1 MEGLINKSG
10 DRRFPNN
17 LLIEWSGI
25 EFDTGYF
32 FVELEII
39 STDYYMKRQLNINN
53 RNISLFSLFY
63 GYYFS

>member
-1 MEGLINKSG
+1 MVGLINKSS
-10 DRRFPNN
+10 DRRSPNN

-32 FVELEII
+32 FAVELEII
-39 STDYYMKRQLNINN
+39 STDYYVERHLNIN
-53 RNISLFSLFY
+53 NISLFSRFY